1 MGIIILPIFIGAFI
15 IFIKAVLRF
24 IPLIQGDEI
33 SNQALLIGLF
43 IPIIIIVCT
52 FFYWMYKKRVYVFQ
66 PYFTFLFSLIYL
78 PMMVGTFF
86 NIQDDSFLC
95 SILTTWIIASGI
107 LMIPL
112 FNYLKDYLKG
122 KGVKFYY

>member
-15 IFIKAVLRF
+15 IFIKAILRF
-24 IPLIQGDEI
+24 IPLIQGNEI

-43 IPIIIIVCT
+43 VPIIIIVCT
-52 FFYWMYKKRVYVFQ
+52 FFYWMSKKRVYVFQ

-78 PMMVGTFF
+78 PMMVGNFF

-95 SILTTWIIASGI
+95 SILVTWILASGI
-107 LMIPL
+107 LIIPL
-112 FNYLKDYLKG
+112 FKYLRDYLKG